1 MEAVANF
8 SANLAWIVPGCAAES
23 IGVVQQLP
31 SVGDVL
37 SGKSHGKTLAN
48 GFGERERNFGVIGQM
63 SWSIAIQ
70 ETGAVGKISRRL
82 NAIGEHG
89 VKARAEGVALIVIE
103 ITETAAVTQLPR
115 GSESSPPVTMPA
127 PSAI

>member
-23 IGVVQQLP
+23 IGVVQQVQ
-31 SVGDVL
+31 SV
-37 SGKSHGKTLAN
+37 GKSHGKTLAN
-48 GFGERERNFGVIGQM
+48 VFGERERNFGVIGQM